1 MQVVVVVVVLVEVP
15 NEVPLLLPS
24 SSSSGS
30 RSHHNTSRCANSS
43 HEDSS
48 CMAILVEVSV
58 FRVVV
63 FIDVVVVIVV
73 VAIMVA
79 IAPGHCCTKTAYCAT
94 RSSYP
99 ESQNWRGTA
108 DFPVALRQ
116 DAEICERD
124 VMTLASTHARQCRE
138 RNQLPAAADMIKF
151 SVLCSFASLVAKG
164 CPVKRLLLPFM

>member
-1 MQVVVVVVVLVEVP
+1 MHVV
-15 NEVPLLLPS
+15 
-24 SSSSGS
+24 
-30 RSHHNTSRCANSS
+30 HHNTSRCANFS

-116 DAEICERD
+116 DAEICVRD
-124 VMTLASTHARQCRE
+124 VTSLGSAHIRQCRE
-138 RNQLPAAADMIKF
+138 RNQLPFAADMTKF